1 MTPEHL
7 DFGIFMA
14 PFHRLGENP
23 TLALRRDLDLIARLD
38 ELGYN
43 EAWVGEHHSGGWE
56 TIASPEM
63 FLAAA
68 GERTKRIRL
77 GTGVVSIPYHHPF
90 NVADRIVLL
99 DHLTRGRAMLG
110 VGPGQL
116 PADAYMLG
124 IDPATQR
131 ARMDEGLGL
140 IIRLL
145 TEDEPITYEGE
156 WFRLRDAQL
165 QLKPLQRPTVPMA
178 VASTISPAGM
188 TTAGRHGVGV
198 LSVGSYSHEGLQA
211 LTTQWSFCEK
221 AAAEAGRPAPDR
233 RHWRVVMPFHLAETK
248 ERAIEQAQDGLLQWQ
263 NDYFAKT
270 FGVYNNTEFKTGREM
285 AEQLNG
291 VGFIIGTPDDAVES
305 ITKLQQL
312 SGGFG
317 AFLGLAHEW
326 ADREQT
332 LHSFELMARYVMPEF
347 QDQNTWL
354 RRSNEWTQAHKEGL
368 IGGTRAAIFKA
379 IAENKDAAPLLP
391 GMIQQAAA
399 HAAPAPPALED
410 APGQR

>member
-1 MTPEHL
+1 MATGRL
-7 DFGIFMA
+7 GFGIFMA
-14 PFHRLGENP
+14 PFHRLGEHP
-23 TLALRRDLDLIARLD
+23 TLALRRDLDLIAWLD
-38 ELGYN
+38 ELGYD

-68 GERTKRIRL
+68 GERTQRIRL

-90 NVADRIVLL
+90 HVADRIVLL

-145 TEDEPITYEGE
+145 TEEAPITYEGE
-156 WFRLRDAQL
+156 WFRLREAQL

-188 TTAGRHGVGV
+188 TTAGKHGVGV

-211 LTTQWSFCEK
+211 LTTQWSFCEQ

-233 RHWRVVMPFHLAETK
+233 AGWRVVMPFHLAETK
-248 ERAIEQAQDGLLQWQ
+248 ERAIEQAEDGLLKWQ

-270 FGVYNNTEFKTGREM
+270 FGVYNNMEFKTGREL

-291 VGFIIGTPDDAVES
+291 VGFIIGTPDDAIES
-305 ITKLQQL
+305 IRKLQQL

-326 ADREQT
+326 AEREKT

-379 IAENKDAAPLLP
+379 IAEHRDAAPLLP

-399 HAAPAPPALED
+399 QAAPPPPAAED
-410 APGQR
+410 AASQR